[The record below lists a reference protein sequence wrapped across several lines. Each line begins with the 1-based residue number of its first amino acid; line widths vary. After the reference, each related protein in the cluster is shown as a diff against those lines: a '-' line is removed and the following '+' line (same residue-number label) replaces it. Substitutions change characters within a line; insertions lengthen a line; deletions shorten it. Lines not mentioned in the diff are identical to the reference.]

1 MATSVDADGEIAR
14 SQRARA
20 ILDDPLVKE
29 ALAAI
34 EQGCVEEW
42 RRAQPRDVE
51 ARERLW
57 LMLKLAERFRRHFES
72 HVESGRLAGERVAS
86 IERERRFRLG

>member
-1 MATSVDADGEIAR
+1 MATTIDGDGEIAR
-14 SQRARA
+14 GQRARA
-20 ILDDPLVKE
+20 LLDDPLVVA

-34 EQGCVEEW
+34 ERDCVEEW
-42 RRAQPRDVE
+42 RRTPARDIE